1 MPRVIRS
8 KMDRPVSKGF
18 VLMLFV
24 AMIEL
29 VVIMWLYNNRE
40 PVVVVKQELVDHKGL
55 DSMALRI
62 DSLTT
67 ALDQAINLSRKID
80 TLYVPIKAKVET
92 QSTDSSLAYFAGR
105 TAAIYASVEDSL
117 AKVDTSS
124 IRAANRLFIERDMA
138 IDKLE
143 ARELENKVLG
153 LIVNSYMSKDSLNK
167 KSLDIERSMRILA
180 EDSRDVL
187 EKRVEDQKGF
197 MRIGFTSLGLA
208 LLVAIIL

>member
-1 MPRVIRS
+1 
-8 KMDRPVSKGF
+8 
-18 VLMLFV
+18 MLFI

-29 VVIMWLYNNRE
+29 VVIVWLYNNRE
-40 PVVVVKQELVDHKGL
+40 PVVVINQELVDHKGL

-67 ALDQAINLSRKID
+67 ALDQAMSLRRRVD

-105 TAAIYASVEDSL
+105 TSALYVSLEDSL
-117 AKVDTSS
+117 AKIDTAA
-124 IRAANRLFIERDMA
+124 IRSANRLFIERDMV

-153 LIVNSYMSKDSLNK
+153 LIVNSYMSKDSLSK

-187 EKRVEDQKGF
+187 EKKVEDQKGF
-197 MRIGFTSLGLA
+197 MRVGFGSLGIA
-208 LLVAIIL
+208 LIIAIIL

>member
-1 MPRVIRS
+1 MPRAIRS

-24 AMIEL
+24 AMLEL

-40 PVVVVKQELVDHKGL
+40 PVVVVKQEIVDHKGL

-67 ALDQAINLSRKID
+67 ELSEAINLSRKVD

-105 TAAIYASVEDSL
+105 TAATYASVEDSI

-124 IRAANRLFIERDMA
+124 IRAANRIFVERDIA

-153 LIVNSYMSKDSLNK
+153 LIVNSYMSKDSLSK

-187 EKRVEDQKGF
+187 EKKVEDQRSF

>member
-1 MPRVIRS
+1 
-8 KMDRPVSKGF
+8 
-18 VLMLFV
+18 MLFI

-29 VVIMWLYNNRE
+29 VVIVWLYNNRE
-40 PVVVVKQELVDHKGL
+40 PVVVINQELVDHKGL

-67 ALDQAINLSRKID
+67 ALDQAMSLRRRVD

-105 TAAIYASVEDSL
+105 TSALYVSLEDSL
-117 AKVDTSS
+117 AKIDTAA
-124 IRAANRLFIERDMA
+124 IRSANRLFIERDMV

-187 EKRVEDQKGF
+187 EKKVEDQKGF
-197 MRIGFTSLGLA
+197 MRVGFGSLGIA
-208 LLVAIIL
+208 LIIAIIL

>member
-1 MPRVIRS
+1 M
-8 KMDRPVSKGF
+8 SKGF

-40 PVVVVKQELVDHKGL
+40 PVVIVKQELVDHKGL

-67 ALDQAINLSRKID
+67 ALDQAISLSRKVD
-80 TLYVPIKAKVET
+80 TLYVPIKAKVDT

-105 TAAIYASVEDSL
+105 TSAIYASVEDSL

-124 IRAANRLFIERDMA
+124 IRAANRLFIERDIA

-143 ARELENKVLG
+143 ARELENRVLG
-153 LIVNSYMSKDSLNK
+153 LIVSSYMSKDSLNK

-187 EKRVEDQKGF
+187 EKKVEDQKGF

>member
-1 MPRVIRS
+1 
-8 KMDRPVSKGF
+8 
-18 VLMLFV
+18 MLFV

-67 ALDQAINLSRKID
+67 ELSEAINLSRKVD
-80 TLYVPIKAKVET
+80 TLYVPIKAKVDT

-105 TAAIYASVEDSL
+105 TAAIYASLEDSL

-124 IRAANRLFIERDMA
+124 IRAANRLFVERDIFM
-138 IDKLE
+138 DKLE

-167 KSLDIERSMRILA
+167 KNLDIERSMRILA

>member
-1 MPRVIRS
+1 M
-8 KMDRPVSKGF
+8 SKGF

-29 VVIMWLYNNRE
+29 VVIMWLYRNRE
-40 PVVVVKQELVDHKGL
+40 PVLVVKQELVDHRGL
-55 DSMALRI
+55 DSLALRI

-67 ALDQAINLSRKID
+67 ALDTAVNLSRKVD
-80 TLYVPIKAKVET
+80 TLYIPIKAKVDT
-92 QSTDSSLAYFAGR
+92 QPTDSSLAYFAGR
-105 TAAIYASVEDSL
+105 TAAIYASLEDSL

-124 IRAANRLFIERDMA
+124 IRAANRLFVERDLVL
-138 IDKLE
+138 DKLE
-143 ARELENKVLG
+143 ARELENRVLG
-153 LIVNSYMSKDSLNK
+153 LIISSYMSKDSLNK

-187 EKRVEDQKGF
+187 EKKVEDQKGI
-197 MRIGFTSLGLA
+197 MRIGFSSLGLA

>member
-1 MPRVIRS
+1 MPRAIRS

-62 DSLTT
+62 DSLTA
-67 ALDQAINLSRKID
+67 ALDQAMSLSRKVD
-80 TLYVPIKAKVET
+80 TLYVPIKAKVDT

-105 TAAIYASVEDSL
+105 TAAIYASVEDSI

-187 EKRVEDQKGF
+187 EKKVEDQKGF